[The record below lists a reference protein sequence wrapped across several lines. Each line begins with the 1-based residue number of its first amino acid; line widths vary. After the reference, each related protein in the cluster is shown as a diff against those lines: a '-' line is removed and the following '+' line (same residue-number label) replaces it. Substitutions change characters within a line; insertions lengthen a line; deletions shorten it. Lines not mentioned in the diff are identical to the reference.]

1 MPSSPLCCTRPA
13 ERAVPYGWTQT
24 LQDVTVLF
32 PVPKTTKGKD
42 VVVEFGKTH
51 LKAGLKG
58 QPLLIDVRAHA
69 RTSVLHDHHTPRTHK
84 AGMRDAGREQGEL
97 HKAVKVGDCF
107 WSVGT
112 RVSTGAR
119 QRARR

>member
-1 MPSSPLCCTRPA
+1 M
-13 ERAVPYGWTQT
+13 PYGWTQT

-58 QPLLIDVRAHA
+58 QPLLIDVRA
-69 RTSVLHDHHTPRTHK
+69 RTPAPPCCTTTTHLELT
-84 AGMRDAGREQGEL
+84 GR
-97 HKAVKVGDCF
+97 ACATRAA
-107 WSVGT
+107 S
-112 RVSTGAR
+112 RVSSTRRSRSATASGASVR
-119 QRARR
+119 V